1 MKSLKQ
7 IILFSILLHIA
18 SPTDAQDPQFSQYF
32 SSPLA
37 LNPAFTGYYDG
48 MHRLAT
54 NFRNQW
60 LGAGNPFTTTSV
72 SFDTRLLKNKLDR
85 SMLGIGVLLMN
96 DRTSNGAYTSNYASL
111 SAAYHQSLDEEG
123 YQHLAIGFQG
133 NMGTRML
140 DYNRISF
147 NSQFSSRGFDLA
159 LPNTEDFITRR
170 AEYND
175 LNVGLMYNYLKDRK
189 RFFLGASFYH
199 VNQPKLTFLGNDT
212 YTLPRRFTAHG
223 GSSFLVGSKGEL
235 YLSALYMKQ
244 GEVSKSVVGMA
255 YGVSVQEMNDE
266 NVFYIGLFYRHKD
279 AVYPYIGY
287 LFNDLQIGL
296 SYDINT
302 TGIQVSNRRNRS
314 FELSIK
320 YHFFDPNVI
329 RRAMPWN

>member
-1 MKSLKQ
+1 MRNIKQ
-7 IILFSILLHIA
+7 IIFFLTLLN
-18 SPTDAQDPQFSQYF
+18 TVLRVDAQDPQYSQYF
-32 SSPLA
+32 SSPLS

-48 MHRLAT
+48 VHRLAT

-72 SFDTRLLKNKLDR
+72 SFDTKLLKNTLDK
-85 SMLGIGVLLMN
+85 SMLGVGLLLIN
-96 DRTSNGAYTSNYASL
+96 DRTSNGAYSSNYASL

-133 NMGTRML
+133 SMGTRML

-147 NSQFSSRGFDLA
+147 NSQFSSRGFDLS
-159 LPNTEDFITRR
+159 LPNTEDFITQR
-170 AEYND
+170 AAYND

-189 RFFLGASFYH
+189 RIFLGASVYH
-199 VNQPKLTFLGNDT
+199 INQPTMTFLGNDA
-212 YTLPRRFTAHG
+212 YTLPRRITAQG
-223 GSSFLVGSKGEL
+223 GSSFLLGSKGEL

-244 GEVSKSVVGMA
+244 GEVSNSVIGMA
-255 YGVSVQEMNDE
+255 YGVNVQESNDE
-266 NVFYIGLFYRHKD
+266 NVFYVGLFYRHKD
-279 AVYPYIGY
+279 AIYPYVGY

-314 FELSIK
+314 FEISIR
-320 YHFFDPNVI
+320 YHFFDPNVV
-329 RRAMPWN
+329 RKAMPWN